1 MTLLLS
7 FLLLAVAVASL
18 VLALGAFQKDPGDW
32 CSAGVVGLV
41 IGLAVLG
48 AVMLSGTEFF
58 YVAAL
63 AVAAVLL
70 LHHTVI
76 HWVNNFAEREDEPC
90 GCACFQLKDVR
101 NHETW
106 VVASIVAAV
115 VSATHA

>member
-7 FLLLAVAVASL
+7 FILLAVAVAAL
-18 VLALGAFQKDPGDW
+18 VLTLGSFQKKPGDW
-32 CSAGVVGLV
+32 CSAGAMGLV

-63 AVAAVLL
+63 TVAGVLL
-70 LHHTVI
+70 MHHTVI
-76 HWVNNFAEREDEPC
+76 HWVNDFAERPDEPC
-90 GCACFQLKDVR
+90 GCACFQLKDVC

-106 VVASIVAAV
+106 VVASLVAAA
-115 VSATHA
+115 VSGLGA